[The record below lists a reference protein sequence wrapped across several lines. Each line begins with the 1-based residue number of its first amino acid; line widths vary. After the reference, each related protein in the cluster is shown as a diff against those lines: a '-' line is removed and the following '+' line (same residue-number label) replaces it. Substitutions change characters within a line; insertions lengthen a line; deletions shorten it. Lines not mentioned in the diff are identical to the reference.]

1 VKAAAIALAWALLA
15 ALSGAGAALPQQGAG
30 AAGTAGAAGAA
41 GTSGAAGKDAPAA
54 DPAGA
59 AGTASAAGTAGKD
72 GSGTADPAGTGS
84 EPTASGSLQRLRE
97 ELVVRDSA
105 DLVPPVPA
113 VTRLAIPSL
122 LLPVS
127 VDVIGARLLE
137 QQDARVLGDALKNA
151 SGVGVHTESG
161 AADFFVVRGMDSE
174 SSALVMTDGAPEPVT
189 TFYQLYNV
197 DRVEVLKGPASF
209 LYGGNPLAGA
219 VDLVRKQPQR
229 DGFVDVSAQGGS
241 FGTRQG
247 TVDSNWSGQDGR
259 AAMRV
264 NGLWQATEGWR
275 DGRAGRA
282 WGINPVFAWRPA
294 GGGGD
299 SSLVAS
305 FERVEDSWKPDAG
318 LPLVGDRVAAVPA
331 SRSYQSPFDH
341 SDQGLT
347 RMQLDWQAK
356 VGAFTVYDKAYYR
369 QLSWSSNGTLLDGVF
384 PDPTARLQ
392 VARALV
398 LLADRQEFW
407 GNRLEAAGELSTG
420 PVKHQLLAGF
430 ELARRG
436 DTYTLDVGALPSID
450 LQAPVETARGPVPL
464 LPGASSAGD
473 TRMLIAAPYVLD
485 RLVVSQGLQLLLGA
499 RFDALDYHDPVN
511 ATTRHDSQLSPMA
524 GAVFLPGGPQG
535 DWSLY
540 ANAGRGF
547 APPSTRVVGPRRPE
561 TGTQEEAG
569 VKANLLGGRLRGAL
583 AVYELKRSN
592 EAIPDANGFTEQ
604 AGSQRSRGVEL
615 ELEAHR
621 LAGLDAWFTY
631 AYDRAVFT
639 RFAESVLVAFV
650 PPTFFTFDRAGNT
663 PPLAPAHVANL
674 WLSRRLPA
682 GWEVGAGGRYVSRQ
696 FIAADNAFAIPG
708 AFTVDASLSLPL
720 GPLKGRVDLK
730 NLFGEKTYTR
740 GLGTTSVI
748 PASGFAV
755 YAGIEARFAVPRLAA
770 RPSR

>member
-1 VKAAAIALAWALLA
+1 MTLPAIREPRGARWCREDSRECADDGRHVKTAAIALAMAVLA
-15 ALSGAGAALPQQGAG
+15 ALSGAGAALPQEGAG
-30 AAGTAGAAGAA
+30 AGPPSSSA
-41 GTSGAAGKDAPAA
+41 AA
-54 DPAGA
+54 DP
-59 AGTASAAGTAGKD
+59 
-72 GSGTADPAGTGS
+72 TGS
-84 EPTASGSLQRLRE
+84 ASDPTASSPVQRLRE

-105 DLVPPVPA
+105 DLPAVPA

-127 VDVIGARLLE
+127 VEVIGARLLE

-161 AADFFVVRGMDSE
+161 AADFFVVRGLDSE

-219 VDLVRKQPQR
+219 VDLVRKQPLR
-229 DGFVDVSAQGGS
+229 DGFVDVAAQGGS

-264 NGLWQATEGWR
+264 NGLWQATDGWR

-282 WGINPVFAWRPA
+282 WGVNPVFAWRPT
-294 GGGGD
+294 GGGAGD

-318 LPLVGDRVAAVPA
+318 LPLLGDRVAAVPA

-347 RMQLDWQAK
+347 RLQLDWQAK
-356 VGAFTVYDKAYYR
+356 VGAFTLYDKAYYR
-369 QLSWSSNGTLLDGVF
+369 QLSWSSDGTLLEGVF

-436 DTYTLDVGALPSID
+436 DTFTLDVGALPAID

-485 RLVVSQGLQLLLGA
+485 RLVVSQRLQLLLGA
-499 RFDALDYHDPVN
+499 RFDTLDYHDPLN
-511 ATTRHDSQLSPMA
+511 ATIRHDSQLSPMA
-524 GAVFLPGGPQG
+524 GAVFLPSGPQG
-535 DWSLY
+535 GWSLY

-621 LAGLDAWFTY
+621 LAGLDVWFAY

-650 PPTFFTFDRAGNT
+650 PPTFLTFDRAGNT
-663 PPLAPAHVANL
+663 PPLAPAQVANL

-720 GPLKGRVDLK
+720 GPFKGRLDLK

-748 PASGFAV
+748 PASGFAI

-770 RPSR
+770 RQAQ